1 MTIKGNLPFMT
12 VKCPVCKKGI
22 VPFPLD
28 DDFKCC
34 RTCGATRETI
44 DLYIKIDIQIG
55 LFLLKY
61 VLPIIG
67 LILLIDSV
75 IDLF

>member
-1 MTIKGNLPFMT
+1 MTIKGNLPFTT
-12 VKCPVCKKGI
+12 VKCPVCKKGV

-34 RTCGATRETI
+34 RHCGATRETI
-44 DLYIKIDIQIG
+44 DLYIKTDIQIA
-55 LFLLKY
+55 LFFFKY
-61 VLPIIG
+61 MLPIIG

-75 IDLF
+75 IKMF

>member
-1 MTIKGNLPFMT
+1 MTIKGNLPFTT
-12 VKCPVCKKGI
+12 VKCPVCKKGV

-34 RTCGATRETI
+34 RLCGATRETI
-44 DLYIKIDIQIG
+44 DLYIKTDIQIA
-55 LFLLKY
+55 LFFFKY
-61 VLPIIG
+61 ILPIIG

-75 IDLF
+75 IKMF

>member
-1 MTIKGNLPFMT
+1 MTIKGNLPFT
-12 VKCPVCKKGI
+12 TIKCPVCKKGV

-34 RTCGATRETI
+34 RHCGATRETI
-44 DLYIKIDIQIG
+44 DLYIKTDIQIA
-55 LFLLKY
+55 LFFFKY
-61 VLPIIG
+61 ILPIIG

-75 IDLF
+75 IKMF